1 MTGTRTR
8 TQTIGAIATGTLLAL
23 GMAGGA
29 AAQEGVPTVDDLT
42 ASIFAD
48 VANTISISGG
58 GDSSAV
64 GGVTTGNDGGIVSAD
79 GGNSVALGDDQGA
92 VGQGN
97 GASAAGGGN

>member
-1 MTGTRTR
+1 MRR
-8 TQTIGAIATGTLLAL
+8 MHTIGAIAAGGLFAL
-23 GMAGGA
+23 GLAGGA
-29 AAQEGVPTVDDLT
+29 AAQDAVPTVDDLT

-64 GGVTTGNDGGIVSAD
+64 GGITTGNDGGIVSAD

-97 GASAAGGGN
+97 GATAGGGGN

>member
-1 MTGTRTR
+1 MKRM
-8 TQTIGAIATGTLLAL
+8 QTFGAIAAGAL
-23 GMAGGA
+23 FSLGLAGGA
-29 AAQEGVPTVDDLT
+29 AAQDGVPTVDDLT

-97 GASAAGGGN
+97 GATAGGGGD